1 MADQIAA
8 LNERVNSIVW
18 GPAMLALL
26 VGIGVYYTFRL
37 KFFQVTKIGLWMS
50 GTFGQLFSRRKAGYG
65 AVTPFQALTTALAA
79 TVGTG
84 NMVGV
89 ATAIVA
95 GGPGAIFWMWVS
107 AFFGMMTKYA
117 EILLSLQYRK
127 RNARGEWVGGPMH
140 YITGGMGRGFGWLAA
155 LFSLFGALAAFGI
168 GNMTQVNAI
177 ASSLETAL
185 AELGLLSRIALP
197 GEFSFFKFGVGVLLA
212 ILAGM
217 AILGGMKRI
226 GSISEKLVPFMSI
239 VYIAGSIVAL
249 IVHRQ
254 QLGPALTSIFS
265 QAFTL
270 PSAAGG
276 ALGYTMAKAMR
287 YGVARGVFSN
297 EAGLGSAP
305 IAHAAAD
312 TDSPVKQGLWGIFEV
327 FMDTIV
333 ICTMTALVILSSGAF
348 TGPGSLDG
356 APLTIAAY
364 QRAFG
369 PFGII
374 FVTVSICLFAFSTV
388 LSWSLYGQRCFEFLT
403 GGRGLGLYRLVF
415 VLCIMVSA
423 VIRLELAWDI
433 ADTLNGLMALP
444 NMLALIALSVV
455 VIRMSRSFLRKG

>member
-1 MADQIAA
+1 MADKIAA
-8 LNERVNSIVW
+8 INETVNGIVW
-18 GPAMLALL
+18 GPAMLVLL
-26 VGIGVYYTFRL
+26 VGIGVYYTLRL
-37 KFFQVTKIGLWMS
+37 KFFQITRIGTWMK

-117 EILLSLQYRK
+117 EILLSLHYRK
-127 RNARGEWVGGPMH
+127 RNSRGEWVGGPMH
-140 YITGGMGRGFGWLAA
+140 YITGGMGRGFSWLAA
-155 LFSLFGALAAFGI
+155 IFSLFGALAAFGI

-177 ASSLETAL
+177 AASLETTM
-185 AELGLLSRIALP
+185 AELGLLSHVALP
-197 GEFSFFKFGVGVLLA
+197 GEFSFFKFGVGVILA
-212 ILAGM
+212 ILAGLV
-217 AILGGMKRI
+217 ILGGMKRI
-226 GSISEKLVPFMSI
+226 GSISEKLVPFMSV
-239 VYIAGSIVAL
+239 VYIAGSVAAL
-249 IVHRQ
+249 VIQKEH
-254 QLGPALTSIFS
+254 LGAALASIFS

-276 ALGYTMAKAMR
+276 ALGYTMAKVMR
-287 YGVARGVFSN
+287 YGVSRGVFSN

-333 ICTMTALVILSSGAF
+333 MCTITALVILSSGVF

-364 QRAFG
+364 QKAFG
-369 PFGII
+369 SFGII

-403 GGRGLGLYRLVF
+403 GGRGLGLYRLAF
-415 VLCIMVSA
+415 VLCIILAA

-444 NMLALIALSVV
+444 NMLALIALSGVV
-455 VIRMSRSFLRKG
+455 VRLSRNFFRK